1 MSRLKELVSSPD
13 CRAARAFELAIQ
25 TVIVMSLLAFSL
37 ETLPDLPDWGREIL
51 SWVEVATVLIF
62 TAEYLLRLLAAEKKS
77 TFVFSFFGIID
88 LVAILPFYLT
98 LVGGLFPGAD
108 LRSIRIIR
116 LLRIF
121 RVLKLARYSK
131 AINRFHRAFLASKEE
146 IVLYLAVTLILL
158 YFAAAGIYFFEHDA
172 QPDQFK
178 SIFHSLWWAITTL
191 TTVGYGDAYPV
202 TAGGR
207 LFTFFILMLGLG
219 VVSVPAGLVAT
230 ALEQARGEEL
240 ADRDKRQEPKNG
252 SQDAE

>member
-1 MSRLKELVSSPD
+1 MNRLKKLVNNPES
-13 CRAARAFELAIQ
+13 RAARAFELTIQ
-25 TVIVMSLLAFSL
+25 AVIVISLLAFSL
-37 ETLPDLPDWGREIL
+37 ETLPDLPDWGQSLL

-62 TAEYLLRLLAAEKKS
+62 TAEYLLRLLASDKKS
-77 TFVFSFFGIID
+77 KFVFSFFGIID

-158 YFAAAGIYFFEHDA
+158 YFAAAGIYFFEHEA

-230 ALEQARGEEL
+230 ALEQARAEEL
-240 ADRDKRQEPKNG
+240 EDRDKRQETENT
-252 SQDAE
+252 SQNVE

>member
-1 MSRLKELVSSPD
+1 MNRLKQLVSSSD
-13 CRAARAFELAIQ
+13 DKAARAFELTIQ
-25 TVIVMSLLAFSL
+25 AVIVISLLAFSL
-37 ETLPDLPDWGREIL
+37 ETLPDLPDWGQKLL

-62 TAEYLLRLLAAEKKS
+62 TVEFLLRLLAAEKKS
-77 TFVFSFFGIID
+77 AFVFSFFGIID
-88 LVAILPFYLT
+88 MVAILPFYLT
-98 LVGGLFPGAD
+98 PVGGLFPGAD

-178 SIFHSLWWAITTL
+178 SIFHSLWWAIATL

-207 LFTFFILMLGLG
+207 LFTFVILMLGLG

-230 ALEQARGEEL
+230 ALEQARVEEL
-240 ADRDKRQEPKNG
+240 AGRDKRQEPENTNL
-252 SQDAE
+252 DAE

>member
-1 MSRLKELVSSPD
+1 MNRLKDVVNNPES
-13 CRAARAFELAIQ
+13 RAARTFELTIQ
-25 TVIVMSLLAFSL
+25 AVIVISLLAFSF
-37 ETLPDLPDWGREIL
+37 ETLPDLPGWARTLL

-62 TAEYLLRLLAAEKKS
+62 SAEYLLRLSAADKKS
-77 TFVFSFFGIID
+77 RFVFSFFGVID

-98 LVGGLFPGAD
+98 LLGGLFPGAD

-131 AINRFHRAFLASKEE
+131 AINRFQRAFLASKEE
-146 IVLYLAVTLILL
+146 IVLYLAVTFILL
-158 YFAAAGIYFFEHDA
+158 YFAAAGIYFFEHEA

-178 SIFHSLWWAITTL
+178 SIFHSFWWAITTL

-207 LFTFFILMLGLG
+207 MFTFFILMLGLG
-219 VVSVPAGLVAT
+219 VVSVPAGLIAT
-230 ALEQARGEEL
+230 ALEQARAEE
-240 ADRDKRQEPKNG
+240 AEDRKNNP
-252 SQDAE
+252 DEE